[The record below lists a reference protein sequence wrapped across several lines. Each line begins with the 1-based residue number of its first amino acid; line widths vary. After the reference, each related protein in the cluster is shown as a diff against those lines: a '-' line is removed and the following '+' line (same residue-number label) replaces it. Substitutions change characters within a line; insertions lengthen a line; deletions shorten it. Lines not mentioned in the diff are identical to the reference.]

1 MKREIDHDCTNDYH
15 QLRTILDFQVD
26 NDCKVDSGYYRYSV
40 SAKYYCNYCYSLNS
54 MVVAVETVLDL
65 MEHWDSYRIELGVCF
80 LQEQNIEVVEI
91 HRNSDC
97 SQYLKN
103 A

>member
-1 MKREIDHDCTNDYH
+1 
-15 QLRTILDFQVD
+15 
-26 NDCKVDSGYYRYSV
+26 
-40 SAKYYCNYCYSLNS
+40 